1 MSATG
6 ERHPWRGVVPFAKT
20 MYRLVHDRCT
30 MRFMLNPVT
39 VSITVPHAID
49 TVYGFLDPMANHEA
63 FNDHLMTDWE
73 LSGPSH
79 GVGSKARVHT
89 RALGMS
95 DVVDIEVIEVDAPT
109 RIVERNVAQKAGR
122 TGQGTY
128 TLTALPDGGTRIDFE
143 YRWIVAPTIDRLTA
157 PLARAYLRRNNT
169 TAMQRLADELDRVYG
184 AARQGEHGAA

>member
-1 MSATG
+1 
-6 ERHPWRGVVPFAKT
+6 
-20 MYRLVHDRCT
+20 
-30 MRFMLNPVT
+30 MRYMPNPVT

-49 TVYGFLDPMANHEA
+49 TVFDFLDPMANHEV

-73 LSGPSH
+73 LSGPSR

-89 RALGMS
+89 RALGIS
-95 DVVDIEVIEVDAPT
+95 DVVDIEVIEAEAPT

-128 TLTALPDGGTRIDFE
+128 TLTALPDGGTRIEFE

-157 PLARAYLRRNNT
+157 PLTRAYLRRNNAI
-169 TAMQRLADELDRVYG
+169 AMRRLADELDRVHG
-184 AARQGEHGAA
+184 SVRHGEHGAA